1 MTFWVPYHS
10 SLPVLGLDN
19 LLFANVIIRHLH
31 YIWQPSESDTIHK
44 GFNCMIGMACI
55 VLPLLIMRTCAQP
68 WGWVGAWWSIA
79 NHVNLG
85 TNVPSPICKYESNN
99 LFLPTDLSISP
110 CFWTEVKGFFK
121 SIYIQSIFYQCVAF
135 GQIIYKPHLCGDES
149 DNEELLNT
157 GKRNCS
163 WYYEIYT
170 NSLADFSTM
179 KDII

>member
-110 CFWTEVKGFFK
+110 CFWTEVKGYFQK
-121 SIYIQSIFYQCVAF
+121 
-135 GQIIYKPHLCGDES
+135 H
-149 DNEELLNT
+149 
-157 GKRNCS
+157 
-163 WYYEIYT
+163 IYT
-170 NSLADFSTM
+170 VDFLSVCCIRPNYLQAAPLWGRVRQWRTSEYWKTKLFM
-179 KDII
+179 ILRDIH